1 MDIDITNNVNPRN
14 LQDREIDISFK
25 DATGKEFKFN
35 TLYKLQDFIASETE
49 FWIKA
54 EESLQINE
62 RVSLEELTQV
72 HNFRTEKPSLVYLII
87 STGRC
92 FQDLNHRF
100 EIDIHG
106 SLFDTQPDQDNKIKT
121 AINSVQHKLDRAE
134 FNYWIWSEHVF
145 CRKGLNI
152 FNESGAIAASSFF
165 EAFIEKPTFTNL
177 NTLGG
182 FKGALLAYE
191 FQMQSENCLE
201 NRTTLEEDSVNE
213 LRNNILEIRDNLY
226 TDVNKSKKE
235 FEQWYKN
242 IEKHTDDFRSEYAKE
257 STKQQDERNEKILNL
272 ENTYKE
278 KLRLEPAASYWK
290 TKAEDY
296 KNLGNRWAFIL
307 SGFVAVGLAIFGV
320 LFYTWV
326 NAQATAISIDSLQG
340 VVLFITLLS
349 VYAFAI
355 KALSKLVFSSY
366 HLQRDAEEREQLT
379 YLYLSLTHE
388 KDDFD
393 TDARSIVLQALFS
406 RADTGLISGDSSPT
420 MPGVH
425 EIINASSNR

>member
-14 LQDREIDISFK
+14 IQDREIDISFK

-54 EESLQINE
+54 EEPLQINE
-62 RVSLEELTQV
+62 RVSLEERTQV
-72 HNFRTEKPSLVYLII
+72 HNFRTEKTPLVYLIM

-100 EIDIHG
+100 EIEIHG

-134 FNYWIWSEHVF
+134 FNYWIWSEHVL

-177 NTLGG
+177 NSLEG
-182 FKGALLAYE
+182 FKGALIAYE
-191 FQMQSENCLE
+191 FQMQGENGLE
-201 NRTTLEEDSVNE
+201 NRTTLEAKSVKD
-213 LRNNILEIRDNLY
+213 LKDNILEIRDNLY
-226 TDVNKSKKE
+226 TDVNKSKEE
-235 FEQWYKN
+235 FDNWKKGTAESYKTDTKNLHESHNKKFNQWLVKV
-242 IEKHTDDFRSEYAKE
+242 E
-257 STKQQDERNEKILNL
+257 NL

-278 KLRLEPAASYWK
+278 KLRLEPAASYWN

-296 KNLGNRWAFIL
+296 KKLGNRWAFIL

>member
-1 MDIDITNNVNPRN
+1 MDINDLTNTGRLVES
-14 LQDREIDISFK
+14 EIHISFK
-25 DATGKEFKFN
+25 DATGKEFEFKVLGKLIDFLN
-35 TLYKLQDFIASETE
+35 DEASFWKNFSSAVDRKSILEQQDPYYRQDMKALYLFERNGDYWTDISQK
-49 FWIKA
+49 
-54 EESLQINE
+54 INE
-62 RVSLEELTQV
+62 AAFSLNSNLDAVIEIINEKIDS
-72 HNFRTEKPSLVYLII
+72 NFLE
-87 STGRC
+87 
-92 FQDLNHRF
+92 
-100 EIDIHG
+100 
-106 SLFDTQPDQDNKIKT
+106 
-121 AINSVQHKLDRAE
+121 
-134 FNYWIWSEHVF
+134 YWFYSKHSF
-145 CRKGLNI
+145 CRKGKEILEHLGSNAANN
-152 FNESGAIAASSFF
+152 FFAVFVNENS
-165 EAFIEKPTFTNL
+165 L
-177 NTLGG
+177 TLIDTVNG
-182 FKGALLAYE
+182 FKGAMLGYE
-191 FQMQSENCLE
+191 FQLQDENSLTD
-201 NRTTLEEDSVNE
+201 RVTLEEESVNE
-213 LRNNILEIRDNLY
+213 LKESILKSRDILY
-226 TDVNKSKKE
+226 
-235 FEQWYKN
+235 
-242 IEKHTDDFRSEYAKE
+242 DDFKE
-257 STKQQDERNEKILNL
+257 LKDKLRNDIKTELESDQEQFRIWLEKVENL
-272 ENTYKE
+272 ENSYRE

-296 KNLGNRWAFIL
+296 KKLGNRWAFIL